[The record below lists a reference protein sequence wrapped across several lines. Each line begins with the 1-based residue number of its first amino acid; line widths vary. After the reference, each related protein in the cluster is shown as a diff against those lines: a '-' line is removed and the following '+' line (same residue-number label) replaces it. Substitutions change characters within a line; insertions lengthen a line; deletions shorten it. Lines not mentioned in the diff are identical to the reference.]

1 MANTAPGFEKALESE
16 FEKHFDLPTIR
27 RVPADRPFTWLAQG
41 FRDMRGNLV
50 ESLAYGVILSA
61 IGWAIWTYTAGRP
74 QQFTASITG
83 FFLLAPLLAAGLYE
97 ISRRHELGKDT
108 GFGESL
114 QGWRR
119 SGGALA
125 QFGLELVIVAIFWER
140 LSAILFALF
149 YNGAVPNLG
158 SFYRDLFLSGDYWRL
173 LAVYAAVGGVLA
185 IVVFVLS
192 AISIPMLLDRN
203 VDIYT
208 DGDQPGRSRAQHPRH
223 GGLGAPDRGADRSRL
238 RHAVAR
244 NDRDISS
251 AGSRDLACVSR
262 FGSERLSF
270 HVPARFLVTGSLEL
284 RS

>member
-1 MANTAPGFEKALESE
+1 MGDSTPGFDKALEVE
-16 FEKHFDLPTIR
+16 VGKHFDLPVIR
-27 RVPADRPFTWLAQG
+27 RVPPGRPFVWLAQG
-41 FRDMRGNLV
+41 LRDMRGNLV
-50 ESLAYGVILSA
+50 ESLIYGVVLA
-61 IGWAIWTYTAGRP
+61 ALGWLIWTYTAGRP

-149 YNGAVPNLG
+149 YNGAVPNLE
-158 SFYRDLFLSGDYWRL
+158 SFYRDLFLFGDYWRL
-173 LAVYAAVGGVLA
+173 LIVYAAVGGVLA

-192 AISIPMLLDRN
+192 AISIPMLLDRD

-208 DGDQPGRSRAQHPRH
+208 AMATSLVAVGRNIPAMAIWAILIVVLTAI
-223 GGLGAPDRGADRSRL
+223 GFATLLLGMVVIFPVLG
-238 RHAVAR
+238 HATWHAY
-244 NDRDISS
+244 RDIVQS
-251 AGSRDLACVSR
+251 G
-262 FGSERLSF
+262 
-270 HVPARFLVTGSLEL
+270 
-284 RS
+284 

>member
-1 MANTAPGFEKALESE
+1 MGDSTPGFDKALEVE
-16 FEKHFDLPTIR
+16 VGKHFDLPVIH
-27 RVPADRPFTWLAQG
+27 RVPPGRPFVWLVQG

-50 ESLAYGVILSA
+50 ESLVYGVVLAA

-119 SGGALA
+119 SGGAIA

-149 YNGAVPNLG
+149 YNGAVPNLE
-158 SFYRDLFLSGDYWRL
+158 SFYRDLFSGDYWRL
-173 LAVYAAVGGVLA
+173 LAVYAAVGGVFA
-185 IVVFVLS
+185 IGVFVLS
-192 AISIPMLLDRN
+192 AIPIPMLLDRN

-208 DGDQPGRSRAQHPRH
+208 AMATSLVAVGRNIPAMAIWAFLIVVLTTIGFVTLLAGMIVIFPV
-223 GGLGAPDRGADRSRL
+223 LG
-238 RHAVAR
+238 HATWHAY
-244 NDRDISS
+244 RDIVQS
-251 AGSRDLACVSR
+251 G
-262 FGSERLSF
+262 
-270 HVPARFLVTGSLEL
+270 
-284 RS
+284 

>member
-173 LAVYAAVGGVLA
+173 VAVYAAVGGVLA

-208 DGDQPGRSRAQHPRH
+208 AMATSLVAVGRNIPAMLVWALVIVVLTAI
-223 GGLGAPDRGADRSRL
+223 GFATLLLGMIVIFPVLG
-238 RHAVAR
+238 HATWHAY
-244 NDRDISS
+244 
-251 AGSRDLACVSR
+251 RDLAQSD
-262 FGSERLSF
+262 
-270 HVPARFLVTGSLEL
+270 
-284 RS
+284 

>member
-1 MANTAPGFEKALESE
+1 MANPAPGFEKALESE

-27 RVPADRPFTWLAQG
+27 RVPPDRPFTWLAQG
-41 FRDMRGNLV
+41 FRDMRGNFV
-50 ESLAYGVILSA
+50 ESLAYGVILAA

-74 QQFTASITG
+74 QQLTASITG

-97 ISRRHELGKDT
+97 ISRRHELHKDT

-119 SGGALA
+119 SGGAVA

-149 YNGAVPNLG
+149 YNGAVPNLE
-158 SFYRDLFLSGDYWRL
+158 SFFRDLFLSGGYWRL
-173 LAVYAAVGGVLA
+173 LVVYAAVGGVLA

-192 AISIPMLLDRN
+192 AISIPMLLDRD

-208 DGDQPGRSRAQHPRH
+208 AMATSLVAVGRNISAMAIWAILIVVLTAI
-223 GGLGAPDRGADRSRL
+223 GFATLLLGMVVIFPVLG
-238 RHAVAR
+238 HATWHAY
-244 NDRDISS
+244 
-251 AGSRDLACVSR
+251 RDLVQGA
-262 FGSERLSF
+262 
-270 HVPARFLVTGSLEL
+270 
-284 RS
+284 

>member
-1 MANTAPGFEKALESE
+1 MGDSTRGFEKTLEADL
-16 FEKHFDLPTIR
+16 KQHFDLPAIR
-27 RVPADRPFTWLAQG
+27 RVPPGRPFTWLAKG

-50 ESLAYGVILSA
+50 ESLAYGVVVAA
-61 IGWAIWTYTAGRP
+61 IGWAIWTYTGDRP

-97 ISRRHELGKDT
+97 ISRRHELGLDT

-119 SGGALA
+119 SGGAVA
-125 QFGLELVIVAIFWER
+125 QFGLELVIIAIFWER

-149 YNGAVPNLG
+149 YNGVVPNLE

-173 LAVYAAVGGVLA
+173 LVAYAAVGGVLA

-208 DGDQPGRSRAQHPRH
+208 AMATSLVAVGRNIPAMAIWAILIVVLTAIGFATLLVGMIVIFPV
-223 GGLGAPDRGADRSRL
+223 LG
-238 RHAVAR
+238 HATWHAY
-244 NDRDISS
+244 
-251 AGSRDLACVSR
+251 RDLA
-262 FGSERLSF
+262 
-270 HVPARFLVTGSLEL
+270 
-284 RS
+284 RSD